1 MFFPMNVTLVKM
13 KKVLVEDWQR
23 FVDRA
28 WNWGPLRTTQ
38 PSLKRGHQIHPV

>member
-1 MFFPMNVTLVKM
+1 MFFSMNVTLVKM
-13 KKVLVEDWQR
+13 KKVEDWQR